1 MFRQLLE
8 VRKAGKSNI
17 NDWSWH
23 AWNLALACTPAG
35 LLWVGLEQV
44 REEIEELEKDT
55 KMDKIRPAEVVT
67 EMQERETRIADQNR
81 SMLNR
86 LHELEQRTRELEK
99 QLEQKLQAETE
110 AGPGC
115 IVLRDKQPQRDGS
128 LAQQQGAGRPALLK
142 TRAGSPSGA
151 NCEHTGVWQG
161 LLLGAACVGCLGLR
175 CFQRQ

>member
-81 SMLNR
+81 SGLGFPRFCSCSNDLVGAVSYTHLTLPTKR
-86 LHELEQRTRELEK
+86 
-99 QLEQKLQAETE
+99 
-110 AGPGC
+110 
-115 IVLRDKQPQRDGS
+115 IV
-128 LAQQQGAGRPALLK
+128 
-142 TRAGSPSGA
+142 
-151 NCEHTGVWQG
+151 
-161 LLLGAACVGCLGLR
+161 
-175 CFQRQ
+175 